1 MHPIHIISL
10 ESIHYGGDRIGND
23 LWMRF
28 TLEGHRTVNGH
39 ATPVKPA
46 PIELHPKFD
55 KETAM
60 ASHLPITLYQLPLGN
75 PKGVFESD
83 VFECKIHVLIV
94 EKDKFSD
101 HGHRTSHVIK
111 MDRLAIQP
119 HPFELEVHV
128 KSHGGDKGKTA
139 VFHCRFLSQA
149 VESVGA

>member
-1 MHPIHIISL
+1 MHPLHIITL

-39 ATPVKPA
+39 ATSVKPA

-55 KETAM
+55 KDTQM
-60 ASHLPITLYQLPLGN
+60 ALNLPVKLYQLPLGN
-75 PKGVFESD
+75 PAGVFESD
-83 VFECKIHVLIV
+83 VFECKIHVMIV

-101 HGHRTSHVIK
+101 HGHRTSHVIRI
-111 MDRLAIQP
+111 DRLAIQP
-119 HPFELEVHV
+119 HPFELAVHV

-139 VFHCRFLSQA
+139 VFQCRFLSDG
-149 VESVGA
+149 V